1 MEFHPDKCQLL
12 RITNKTKPIL
22 NDYFIHNIKLT
33 FTNSAKYLGVTID
46 GSLKWTKHYNNICAK
61 ANSTLAFLQRNISGC
76 PTDVKAKCVNTF
88 VRPILEYGCCVWDP
102 HHQKHIEQ
110 IEKIQR
116 RAARF
121 VTSNYTLIEG
131 NTKRNMNSLNWVPL
145 EERRAKSKLTTL
157 FKTKLGAI
165 DVPIEDLIVSQSKTR
180 RKNTNYFVPQSSVDS
195 HLHSFF
201 PSSIRL
207 WNSIPDN
214 VKACNT
220 IAGFKSNLQKITIKA
235 SYN

>member
-1 MEFHPDKCQLL
+1 
-12 RITNKTKPIL
+12 
-22 NDYFIHNIKLT
+22 
-33 FTNSAKYLGVTID
+33 
-46 GSLKWTKHYNNICAK
+46 
-61 ANSTLAFLQRNISGC
+61 
-76 PTDVKAKCVNTF
+76 
-88 VRPILEYGCCVWDP
+88 
-102 HHQKHIEQ
+102 
-110 IEKIQR
+110 
-116 RAARF
+116 
-121 VTSNYTLIEG
+121 
-131 NTKRNMNSLNWVPL
+131 MNSLNWVPL

-220 IAGFKSNLQKITIKA
+220 IAGFKSNLQKITVKA
-235 SYN
+235 SYNQCILLDLRIYILLYKYSCSPFQPFYKILLTPGGCCF